1 MMEKQM
7 KHTML
12 AVQAFLN
19 EEAGVI
25 RHEALAEALEKE
37 GFVRPAAGSR
47 SSESVCHT
55 PYLNG
60 GDARV

>member
-37 GFVRPAAGSR
+37 GFVPAASGAVLRARLLR
-47 SSESVCHT
+47 SGAIAS
-55 PYLNG
+55 
-60 GDARV
+60 